1 MEMPCGEGV
10 PRIPPPPCPHHYWR
24 SPESGNFPQC
34 RLAKCPGS
42 PHLQL
47 ESHLQPL
54 GSQKTSCSPW
64 PSPSA
69 CRVTVP
75 GIDLR
80 MRGEP
85 DENVRPRRAHPLLRT
100 FSRPPP
106 IPEAEPTGSAAS
118 PPTRVL
124 AVHAPGPLHVLFPL
138 PGTPSTLTA
147 TSFPQITPSQIT
159 LLLTALCQHSPSP
172 FPLYFS
178 PQQ

>member
-1 MEMPCGEGV
+1 MLATWAPGPALQEAYGDAMWGRCI

-24 SPESGNFPQC
+24 SPESSNFPQC
-34 RLAKCPGS
+34 RLSKCPGS

-80 MRGEP
+80 TRGEP
-85 DENVRPRRAHPLLRT
+85 DKRMSGHIGLILCSRPSHGPHRFPRRSPQVLLHLPQLVSSLFMPQDLCT
-100 FSRPPP
+100 CSSRCLELPPP
-106 IPEAEPTGSAAS
+106 
-118 PPTRVL
+118 
-124 AVHAPGPLHVLFPL
+124 
-138 PGTPSTLTA
+138 
-147 TSFPQITPSQIT
+147 
-159 LLLTALCQHSPSP
+159 
-172 FPLYFS
+172 
-178 PQQ
+178 